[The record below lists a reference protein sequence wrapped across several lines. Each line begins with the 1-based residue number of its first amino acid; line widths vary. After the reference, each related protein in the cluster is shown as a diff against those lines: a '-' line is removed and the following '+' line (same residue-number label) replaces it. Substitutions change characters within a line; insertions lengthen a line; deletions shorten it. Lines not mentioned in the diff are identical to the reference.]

1 MGHMSILACVW
12 ETYAGG
18 WLGHPQNELFQLCK
32 ILCCASRAF
41 LRHFTTIPSIPDFRI
56 RMAMIRHYLQKTALP
71 SHLPRLQ
78 ASWRFLQ
85 YLDRNAG
92 GVMICSWGRFQ
103 VSSDV
108 PLSDTISD
116 RIVCLIWGVCFHQFQ
131 KPSLI
136 QKHSDRI
143 VCFLIFRVSVFTN
156 SEWAKPDS
164 KSMVTNYEGV
174 KWSATNG
181 PRKRVSATQ
190 CSWLVFWQS
199 FCTCSHG
206 KMRKSYERKNRKI
219 YSNPSHWNSC
229 HRIVGQTWYCWI
241 LKGPMIIEA
250 SFLNNRVLSFPG
262 SKAFQCRPNS
272 SACNGESVGW
282 CGNFETCV

>member
-18 WLGHPQNELFQLCK
+18 WLRHPQNEWFQLCK

-116 RIVCLIWGVCFHQFQ
+116 RIVC
-131 KPSLI
+131 
-136 QKHSDRI
+136 
-143 VCFLIFRVSVFTN
+143 FLIFRVSVFTN

-181 PRKRVSATQ
+181 PRKRA
-190 CSWLVFWQS
+190 
-199 FCTCSHG
+199 
-206 KMRKSYERKNRKI
+206 
-219 YSNPSHWNSC
+219 
-229 HRIVGQTWYCWI
+229 
-241 LKGPMIIEA
+241 
-250 SFLNNRVLSFPG
+250 
-262 SKAFQCRPNS
+262 
-272 SACNGESVGW
+272 
-282 CGNFETCV
+282 